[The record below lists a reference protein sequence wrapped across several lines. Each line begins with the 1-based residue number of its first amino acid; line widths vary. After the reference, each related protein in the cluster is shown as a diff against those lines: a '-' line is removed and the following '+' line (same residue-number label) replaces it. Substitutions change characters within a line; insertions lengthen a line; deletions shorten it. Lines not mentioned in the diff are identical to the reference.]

1 MSKGKHPTV
10 YLEDILNA
18 IGKIERYTKGMSKD
32 EFISNELVID
42 GVIRNLEIIGEAT
55 KRLPKSF
62 RQQYPQVPWKKIAG
76 MRDVLIH
83 DYSGVDIEVVWDTI
97 KEKLPEFKKQVQMIL
112 TEVDSDQE
120 LEAPEP

>member
-1 MSKGKHPTV
+1 
-10 YLEDILNA
+10 
-18 IGKIERYTKGMSKD
+18 MSKD
-32 EFISNELVID
+32 EFISKELVID

-112 TEVDSDQE
+112 AEVDSDQE

>member
-1 MSKGKHPTV
+1 MSKEKHPAV

-18 IGKIERYTKGMSKD
+18 IGKIEKYTRNMSKE
-32 EFISNELVID
+32 EFVSNELVID

-55 KRLPKSF
+55 KKLPKSF

-83 DYSGVDIEVVWDTI
+83 DYSGIDIEVIWDTI
-97 KEKLPEFKKQVQMIL
+97 KEKLPEFKKQVQEIFGNL
-112 TEVDSDQE
+112 D
-120 LEAPEP
+120 PNP

>member
-1 MSKGKHPTV
+1 MSKEKHPTV

-83 DYSGVDIEVVWDTI
+83 DYSGVDIEVVWKHNKGEITRIQKASPDDI
-97 KEKLPEFKKQVQMIL
+97 N
-112 TEVDSDQE
+112 
-120 LEAPEP
+120 